1 MSSKK
6 FITNKENKANEV
18 LLLKKGKRGVIRM
31 LFGRTGIIIFLLLVQ
46 ILVLFNIFRFVES
59 LFPFAVVTLVIFS
72 VIMVI
77 NVINGDY
84 NTNVKMS
91 WIILIMLLP
100 GFGGLLYIFI
110 QGDIGHRTIKKRL
123 KTIIKESN
131 REFVNQGDLSL
142 QV

>member
-18 LLLKKGKRGVIRM
+18 LLLKKVKRGVIRM

-91 WIILIMLLP
+91 WIILI
-100 GFGGLLYIFI
+100 
-110 QGDIGHRTIKKRL
+110 
-123 KTIIKESN
+123 
-131 REFVNQGDLSL
+131 
-142 QV
+142 